1 MESWAAWAAW
11 RESSRSCARLARA
24 AIGSSTKVLVR
35 VVAAMAK
42 NVFQVRV
49 EVVGGTV
56 AATVGHGVVLA
67 AAGLQLLKTGWYSG
81 ASGDRVVALAEGL
94 DTPLVRRSTLAGRA
108 GYCSNREP
116 LLRKLQ
122 MVEKLM
128 DSKCS
133 DSGMESSLVGSAT
146 KWASR
151 RCSRLALVVVVI
163 AFSNMSFAS

>member
-1 MESWAAWAAW
+1 M
-11 RESSRSCARLARA
+11 
-24 AIGSSTKVLVR
+24 
-35 VVAAMAK
+35 
-42 NVFQVRV
+42 
-49 EVVGGTV
+49 
-56 AATVGHGVVLA
+56 LA

-133 DSGMESSLVGSAT
+133 DSGMESSLAGSAT

-151 RCSRLALVVVVI
+151 RRSRLALVVVVI
-163 AFSNMSFAS
+163 SFRNMSFAS

>member
-1 MESWAAWAAW
+1 M
-11 RESSRSCARLARA
+11 
-24 AIGSSTKVLVR
+24 R
-35 VVAAMAK
+35 VVKPLAGGIELFEGVLEVVA
-42 NVFQVRV
+42 VVRV